1 MIFLQRKFAADQA
14 GMQTGLRKLA
24 AFPSPVWLFLLP
36 EGTRKTESK
45 LRASQEWA
53 AGQGLPVLQVSHRFT

>member
-1 MIFLQRKFAADQA
+1 
-14 GMQTGLRKLA
+14 MQTGLRKLA

-36 EGTRKTESK
+36 EGTRKTEAK

-53 AGQGLPVLQVSHRFT
+53 AGRGLPALQVQRRFT